1 MSEISHHHDDKG
13 DDPFNYSHDT
23 CPTCQDLLIVE
34 SDVEG
39 CDNASSA
46 NPVILV
52 ALNVS
57 ADGMKSKRW
66 WKVFWRWFHSH
77 KNEGWRHYGVVK
89 GPQSSLQVFNQSLL
103 WTIGK
108 GCLDGTS
115 WLLFEGGLIHI
126 EKSIQTKSKL
136 ASNLFPEVL
145 NLVVISLFDYFHSIQ
160 QNIILRCT

>member
-1 MSEISHHHDDKG
+1 MCQSIKLAAWQISLMTILVRKTKKAKSTMSEISHHHDDKG

-66 WKVFWRWFHSH
+66 WKVF
-77 KNEGWRHYGVVK
+77 
-89 GPQSSLQVFNQSLL
+89 
-103 WTIGK
+103 
-108 GCLDGTS
+108 
-115 WLLFEGGLIHI
+115 
-126 EKSIQTKSKL
+126 
-136 ASNLFPEVL
+136 
-145 NLVVISLFDYFHSIQ
+145 
-160 QNIILRCT
+160 